1 MPNPDYQRFA
11 ISIPSLMATQIEEAC
26 KVDGRNP
33 SEFFCEAVR
42 FYMDASRPSQAPQ
55 WVMPGNEEEHRDN
68 PFRLFHEWDS
78 EADAVYDMLCRRSRA
93 TFQPEKPTSSSAGSI
108 AQ

>member
-1 MPNPDYQRFA
+1 MTFAMPNPDYQRFA

-42 FYMDASRPSQAPQ
+42 FYMDASRPSQARQ
-55 WVMPGNEEEHRDN
+55 WVMPGNEEDHRDN
-68 PFRLFHEWDS
+68 PFRLFTEWES
-78 EADAVYDMLCRRSRA
+78 EADAVYDALR
-93 TFQPEKPTSSSAGSI
+93 
-108 AQ
+108 